1 MSPGTRFRTA
11 LSVAWALSA
20 AAGSLAAEQVT
31 LDGAVIVADAGQ
43 PSFVQYS
50 VEDLAG
56 YLKELTGGD
65 VPVRPAPDGKARV
78 LIAIGPEAARRVLG
92 QTPPVGTLGEE
103 GYLLKA
109 LSRDGTDYLLA
120 AGATPQGTKAAVG
133 ALMKAIRAEGK
144 SAYVRLPLDLA
155 GKPAFAKRGMHFNGW
170 AFNYPYTFR
179 GWREQDWQ
187 RYLDILS
194 YQGVNLFYLWPFIEI
209 MPVPLS
215 EEDRAYLDECRRVV
229 EYAQKKHGM
238 EVWIMQC
245 TNRVAKDRCS
255 VADPRRRP
263 YWRPSQEDLDPGNPR
278 HFQAIMAS
286 REALY
291 RAVNNVDGVC
301 NIDSDPGA
309 CPGSPVG
316 DYLKVLQGCRALLD
330 RHNVHGRETRLVH
343 WMWYGWGL
351 PAQRAFDPGHQAL
364 TIRSLRQDLPEP
376 WWLVSGRFEYLA
388 LCREQGVLGK
398 TVVLPYGVIEGEPSY
413 PATNVQIDA
422 IRAAFDQHLA
432 RCPELAGVMG
442 NVQTPLLQF
451 PNVYFYTSSM
461 WDADYRKRP
470 EKEVLSDMAALV
482 YPDHSSLVADCFAAL
497 KTTDAARLESLA
509 RELNGLVEQ
518 DKLGRPGVIGRKLF
532 PDSRIVATILVLQ
545 LRLRAAQERLVRDV
559 GPGTDAAGCA
569 RLVQDYFDAYL
580 AWDTAH
586 GWHALWGWGGWP
598 LGTFTSDP
606 RFPLVAARL
615 RKALRSSEGV
625 DACFD
630 QVAEALVGKYGETPV
645 KAGCIAPLKSAVV
658 AASLVES
665 LAQKAKAIASVSPDP
680 ARYPASA
687 ANDGLLSTLYWPGAL
702 VKDNTEWLQLTWDSP
717 QTFDKVVVRF
727 LQHPSM
733 RGRTI
738 HLQKETTPGR
748 WEDIATAVVPD
759 DPAAPHAVATF
770 HLPARATLKGLR
782 VVNLLDLFEI
792 EVR

>member
-1 MSPGTRFRTA
+1 MSPGTRFGIA
-11 LSVAWALSA
+11 LGVAWAVSVA
-20 AAGSLAAEQVT
+20 AASGSLAAEKVT
-31 LDGAVIVADAGQ
+31 LDGAIIVADAGQ

-56 YLKELTGGD
+56 YLKELTGRE
-65 VPVRPAPDGKARV
+65 VPVVASPDGKARV

-92 QTPPVGTLGEE
+92 QTLPVGTLGEE

-109 LSRDGTDYLLA
+109 VSRDGTDSILA

-133 ALMKAIRAEGK
+133 ALMKAIRGEGN

-209 MPVPLS
+209 MPAPLS

-238 EVWIMQC
+238 EVWIM
-245 TNRVAKDRCS
+245 
-255 VADPRRRP
+255 
-263 YWRPSQEDLDPGNPR
+263 
-278 HFQAIMAS
+278 
-286 REALY
+286 
-291 RAVNNVDGVC
+291 
-301 NIDSDPGA
+301 
-309 CPGSPVG
+309 
-316 DYLKVLQGCRALLD
+316 
-330 RHNVHGRETRLVH
+330 
-343 WMWYGWGL
+343 
-351 PAQRAFDPGHQAL
+351 
-364 TIRSLRQDLPEP
+364 
-376 WWLVSGRFEYLA
+376 
-388 LCREQGVLGK
+388 
-398 TVVLPYGVIEGEPSY
+398 
-413 PATNVQIDA
+413 
-422 IRAAFDQHLA
+422 
-432 RCPELAGVMG
+432 
-442 NVQTPLLQF
+442 
-451 PNVYFYTSSM
+451 
-461 WDADYRKRP
+461 
-470 EKEVLSDMAALV
+470 
-482 YPDHSSLVADCFAAL
+482 
-497 KTTDAARLESLA
+497 
-509 RELNGLVEQ
+509 
-518 DKLGRPGVIGRKLF
+518 
-532 PDSRIVATILVLQ
+532 
-545 LRLRAAQERLVRDV
+545 
-559 GPGTDAAGCA
+559 
-569 RLVQDYFDAYL
+569 QDYFDAYL

-630 QVAEALVGKYGETPV
+630 QVAKALVGKYGETPV
-645 KAGCIAPLKSAVV
+645 KAGCIAPLKIAVLSA
-658 AASLVES
+658 ALVES
-665 LAQKAKAIASVSPDP
+665 LAQKAKAVASVSPDP

-733 RGRTI
+733 TGRTI
-738 HLQKETTPGR
+738 HLQKETAPGK
-748 WEDIATAVVPD
+748 WEDIATAVAPD

-770 HLPARATLKGLR
+770 QLPARATLKSLR